1 MKNDIVLAGVGGQGI
16 LTIAAIIAQAAVKA
30 GLNVKQ
36 SEVHGMSQR
45 GGSVEA
51 HLRISSEPI
60 YSDLIAPGTAD
71 VVLAVEPMEALRQRR
86 YLAKDGAILAN
97 AKPVLNIG
105 DYPELDA
112 IIAELKTSP
121 KSVALDAEDVAA
133 KLGTPRAMNMVM
145 LGAMSVF
152 LDMPETLLTS
162 QITAMFARKGDAV
175 VKTNLDAFQAG
186 KAAAL
191 AR

>member
-16 LTIAAIIAQAAVKA
+16 LTIAAIIAQAAVKS

-71 VVLAVEPMEALRQRR
+71 VVLSVEPMEALRQRR
-86 YLAKDGAILAN
+86 YLAADGAILAN
-97 AKPVLNIG
+97 AKPVTNIG
-105 DYPELDA
+105 DYPELAA
-112 IIAELKTSP
+112 IHDEIKKSP
-121 KSVALDAEDVAA
+121 KSVVFDAEGIAA
-133 KLGTPRAMNMVM
+133 NLGTARAMNMVM
-145 LGAMSVF
+145 LGAISVF
-152 LDMPETLLTS
+152 LDMPESLLKD
-162 QITAMFARKGDAV
+162 QIAAMFARKGEAV
-175 VKTNLDAFQAG
+175 VKTNLDAFEAG
-186 KAAAL
+186 KAATSNK
-191 AR
+191 

>member
-16 LTIAAIIAQAAVKA
+16 LTIAAIIADAAVRS

-51 HLRISSEPI
+51 HLRLSSDPI

-71 VVLAVEPMEALRQRR
+71 VVLAVEPMEALRQQR
-86 YLAKDGAILAN
+86 YLSKDGAILAN
-97 AKPVLNIG
+97 ANPVKNIG
-105 DYPELDA
+105 DYPEVESILT
-112 IIAELKTSP
+112 ELKTHS
-121 KSVALDAEDVAA
+121 KSVVVDGEGLATAC
-133 KLGTPRAMNMVM
+133 GTARAMNMVM

-152 LDMPETLLTS
+152 LDMPEELL
-162 QITAMFARKGDAV
+162 IERVKAVFVRKGDSV
-175 VKTNLDAFQAG
+175 VKVNLDAFEAG
-186 KAAAL
+186 KQAAL
-191 AR
+191 NR

>member
-16 LTIAAIIAQAAVKA
+16 LTIAAIIAQAAVKS

-71 VVLAVEPMEALRQRR
+71 VVLSVEPMEALRQRR
-86 YLAKDGAILAN
+86 YLAADGAILAN
-97 AKPVLNIG
+97 AKPVTNIG
-105 DYPELDA
+105 DYPELAA
-112 IIAELKTSP
+112 IHDEIKKSP
-121 KSVALDAEDVAA
+121 KSVVFDAEGIAA
-133 KLGTPRAMNMVM
+133 KLGTARAMNMVM
-145 LGAMSVF
+145 LGAISVF
-152 LDMPETLLTS
+152 LDMPESLLKD
-162 QITAMFARKGDAV
+162 QIAAMFARKGEAV
-175 VKTNLDAFQAG
+175 VKTNLDAFEAG
-186 KAAAL
+186 KAAASNK
-191 AR
+191 

>member
-16 LTIAAIIAQAAVKA
+16 LTIAAIIAQAAVKS

-51 HLRISSEPI
+51 HLRLSSEPI
-60 YSDLIAPGTAD
+60 FSDLIAPGTAD
-71 VVLAVEPMEALRQRR
+71 VVLAVEPMEALRQQR
-86 YLAKDGAILAN
+86 YLAKDGAIISN
-97 AKPVLNIG
+97 DRPVKNIG
-105 DYPELDA
+105 DYPEVESIKA
-112 IIAELKTSP
+112 ALKAYA
-121 KSVALDAEDVAA
+121 KSVVFDAEGMAAEVATA
-133 KLGTPRAMNMVM
+133 RAMNMVM

-152 LDMPETLLTS
+152 LDMPEELLTN
-162 QITAMFARKGDAV
+162 QISAMFARKGEAV
-175 VKTNLDAFQAG
+175 VASNLKAFAAG

-191 AR
+191 TR

>member
-16 LTIAAIIAQAAVKA
+16 LTIAAIIAQAAVKS

-71 VVLAVEPMEALRQRR
+71 VVLSVEPMEALRQRR
-86 YLAKDGAILAN
+86 YLAADGAILAN
-97 AKPVLNIG
+97 AKPVTNIG
-105 DYPELDA
+105 DYPELAA
-112 IIAELKTSP
+112 IHDEIKKSP
-121 KSVALDAEDVAA
+121 KSVVFDAEGIAA
-133 KLGTPRAMNMVM
+133 NLGTARAMNMVM
-145 LGAMSVF
+145 LGAISVF
-152 LDMPETLLTS
+152 LDMPESLLKD
-162 QITAMFARKGDAV
+162 QIAAMFARKGEAV
-175 VKTNLDAFQAG
+175 VKTNLDAFEAG
-186 KAAAL
+186 KAAASNK
-191 AR
+191 

>member
-16 LTIAAIIAQAAVKA
+16 LTIAAIIAQAAVKS

-51 HLRISSEPI
+51 HLRISSDPI

-86 YLAKDGAILAN
+86 YLAADGAILAN
-97 AKPVLNIG
+97 AKPVTNIG
-105 DYPELDA
+105 DYPVLAA
-112 IIAELKTSP
+112 IHDEIRKSP
-121 KSVALDAEDVAA
+121 KSVVFDAEGIAA
-133 KLGTPRAMNMVM
+133 NLGTARAMNMVM
-145 LGAMSVF
+145 LGAISVF
-152 LDMPETLLTS
+152 LDMPETLLKD
-162 QITAMFARKGDAV
+162 QIAAMFARKGEAV
-175 VKTNLDAFQAG
+175 VKTNLDAFEAG
-186 KAAAL
+186 KAAASGK
-191 AR
+191 